1 MLDALYGSI
10 SGAIESR
17 LRISDETFLIKR
29 QRNYTYYKNF
39 PFLMERR
46 RNHIAYFHC
55 IQRYAT
61 KCKARLI
68 IKQANDGE
76 NQYTQF
82 KEHNHTLKA
91 GTFDIFLIN
100 LFLFFIFIVFLLHFD
115 VFLKMNSN

>member
-1 MLDALYGSI
+1 MLDAFYGSI

-68 IKQANDGE
+68 IKRTSDGE

-82 KEHNHTLKA
+82 KEHNHALKA
-91 GTFDIFLIN
+91 GTFDRFLIN
-100 LFLFFIFIVFLLHFD
+100 LLHFD
-115 VFLKMNSN
+115 VFFKMIFN